1 MRLGADYL
9 DQIQQLA
16 QNKFERVTDKT
27 PDNYLYI
34 GLLHMLF
41 PKARFVFCKRHP
53 VDNCLSHYFTYFMS
67 SPAFACDPTNLV
79 IGYREHERLLA
90 HWQAVIPGDRLIVV
104 RYEDLVE
111 NPEPEIHRL
120 IAFAGLEWEEQCF
133 HPEDN
138 KRAVTTA
145 SRWQVRQPIYKS
157 SRERWRNYEPYLGP
171 FADLLEK

>member
-1 MRLGADYL
+1 
-9 DQIQQLA
+9 
-16 QNKFERVTDKT
+16 
-27 PDNYLYI
+27 
-34 GLLHMLF
+34 
-41 PKARFVFCKRHP
+41 
-53 VDNCLSHYFTYFMS
+53 
-67 SPAFACDPTNLV
+67 V